1 MRVRRSLLCAYRGLL
16 RLYPPA
22 FRKRFAGEML
32 ELAEAAEPGEWALI
46 FGDTIVA
53 IMRCWVEAAATRPTA
68 MPVEPNGYLAL
79 GESPLTAFRLFQG
92 FALAIVMIL
101 GLCYVSSL
109 PYWQLPSDPQCKPTS
124 TEGGLNRAR
133 AETLLSSDM

>member
-1 MRVRRSLLCAYRGLL
+1 VRVRRSLLRAYRGLL

-46 FGDTIVA
+46 FGDTSVTI
-53 IMRCWVEAAATRPTA
+53 IRRWVEAAATRPTA

-133 AETLLSSDM
+133 AETLLSSNI